1 MNTPPVETWML
12 YGSHWRLPVEVA
24 WTDYELRIAT
34 VWLHTAVPWLKCW
47 KAVAAKSL
55 DSAGVGSDGTRWSF
69 EREGLSRVAVP
80 TTLEPEKVIR
90 WSTEEEAYELD
101 MEADYTDIAGNKETA
116 LRVRAFL
123 RRMVDKLGLSGFES
137 IDELEVFYYLL
148 THFMMRELIERNEPV
163 ELVFARLWPNPLKP
177 GWQGG
182 RRRMKMEAFVR
193 KARNGLLVGSDSIKR
208 NERKQALH
216 RWRLEVIANPR
227 WIESSRR
234 AEANR
239 LKLYGEFGYITQNR
253 ARMEAVWPTLLEA
266 LAIYRKEKQ
275 APCLAS
281 TFFTFRDVKIAP
293 KTGRIVR
300 ARPGRLGKKNVRS
313 QAALDGINAAGAAAR
328 IKKREAKMA
337 SANAGVPTVPDLRS
351 PAQDLRDGGGNDAQ
365 SAGGTTER
373 AAGLLVPFTDQ
384 EPAGESELL
393 GLGKKPGDGVA

>member
-47 KAVAAKSL
+47 RAAAVAAL

-90 WSTEEEAYELD
+90 WSPEEEAYELE

-123 RRMVDKLGLSGFES
+123 RRMVDKLGLSGFET

-163 ELVFARLWPNPLKP
+163 DLVFARLWPNPLKP
-177 GWQGG
+177 GWQEPTH
-182 RRRMKMEAFVR
+182 RRMKMEAFVR

-216 RWRLEVIANPR
+216 RWRLEVMANPR

-239 LKLYGEFGYITQNR
+239 LKIYGEFGYISQNR

-266 LAIYRKEKQ
+266 LAIYRKETQ

-337 SANAGVPTVPDLRS
+337 SANAGVQSLPHPEPPTVDV
-351 PAQDLRDGGGNDAQ
+351 RDGGGTARDGNGRTGA
-365 SAGGTTER
+365 T
-373 AAGLLVPFTDQ
+373 GLLVPSNDQ
-384 EPAGESELL
+384 SPVGKSELL
-393 GLGKKPGDGVA
+393 GLGEKPGDGVA